1 MCGILGVC
9 LDKRERNDADYIEIA
24 LDFARIWEESQ
35 TRGTDAAG
43 VYIVNRESEIR
54 YIKAP
59 VPSNNITDMD
69 DDFGFWQLIRDHV
82 GPDTIAIIGHTRA
95 ATTGA
100 PECNDNNHPVVD
112 APIIGVHN
120 GIIQNHLRLNA
131 KYPKC
136 AEVDSAAIMSLLKA
150 KAGDKPLTTGVVA
163 GSLHDLDGSFAI
175 AVADMRKPDGIFLAR
190 NRSPVSFV
198 RNRAD
203 GILMFASTAD
213 ILRRALG
220 DGIHT
225 FAMPADTVCRISRK
239 TVRGSLSFKPLKA
252 AKPTTKTKAKL
263 QCGKCGK
270 DIVRFL
276 ASGEVPTGVDRFC
289 VECQTKPVKS
299 ATRFDLVDCGLRCS
313 TCHQLYLMVY
323 HGNVEQR
330 CCNCNPYGG
339 F

>member
-69 DDFGFWQLIRDHV
+69 DDFGFWQMIRDNL

-150 KAGDKPLTTGVVA
+150 KAGDKPLTMGVVA
-163 GSLHDLDGSFAI
+163 GSLHELDGSFAI

-239 TVRGSLSFKPLKA
+239 TIRGSLAFKPLKA
-252 AKPTTKTKAKL
+252 AKPTTKPSATV
-263 QCGKCGK
+263 
-270 DIVRFL
+270 I
-276 ASGEVPTGVDRFC
+276 AS
-289 VECQTKPVKS
+289 KPVKGPRYWQAQRDQQHVANAS
-299 ATRFDLVDCGLRCS
+299 PTCRCRPCRDAAITNVDDGLRCS

>member
-9 LDKRERNDADYIEIA
+9 LDKRERNDAEYSGIA
-24 LDFARIWEESQ
+24 VDFARIWEESQ

-43 VYIVNRESEIR
+43 VYIVNSGSDIR

-59 VPSNNITDMD
+59 VASSDITEGD
-69 DDFGFWQLIRDHV
+69 DDFGFWKLLLDNL

-120 GIIQNHLRLNA
+120 GVIQNHRILHT

-163 GSLHDLDGSFAI
+163 RSLHELKGSFAI

-190 NRSPVSFV
+190 NHSPVSFT
-198 RNRAD
+198 RNRAE
-203 GILMFASTAD
+203 GVLMFASTAD
-213 ILRRALG
+213 ILRRAIS
-220 DGIHT
+220 DNIKT
-225 FAMPADTVCRISRK
+225 FPMPSDTVCRISRK
-239 TVRGSLSFKPLKA
+239 TVHGSLAFKPLKDA
-252 AKPTTKTKAKL
+252 PPTKPTH
-263 QCGKCGK
+263 
-270 DIVRFL
+270 
-276 ASGEVPTGVDRFC
+276 VP
-289 VECQTKPVKS
+289 S
-299 ATRFDLVDCGLRCS
+299 ATLKRLGLNPKRTPVYPSTDAHQPEVDGGLRCS